1 MSHARGALHFVPDTW
16 VTLSRTFFPGGVDAA
31 ESEFGLEERQGPG
44 GAHGGEAWLHS
55 LIGSRKKAEKLK
67 TTLASRV

>member
-1 MSHARGALHFVPDTW
+1 MPRKASSVM
-16 VTLSRTFFPGGVDAA
+16 
-31 ESEFGLEERQGPG
+31 EERQGPG
-44 GAHGGEAWLHS
+44 GAHGGKTWLHP